1 MYQNKIKLT
10 PQEILEKSF
19 KIDTRGYR
27 LKEVDQF
34 LDEIITDYEQFYRI
48 INSIE
53 QEKRKTPIFLF
64 CCPFLLS
71 FRCVVILLFR
81 PNMQFPRRGNPHR
94 RKTSA
99 ASVSCILPLRQK
111 PVPRHRNLSLKEKL
125 TEDDSRCPRA

>member
-1 MYQNKIKLT
+1 MYQNKIKLS

-53 QEKRKTPIFLF
+53 HEKNELISENMRLKQELRNAKMNVEIVKKTDTPEVTNVDIMKRLAR
-64 CCPFLLS
+64 L
-71 FRCVVILLFR
+71 
-81 PNMQFPRRGNPHR
+81 
-94 RKTSA
+94 
-99 ASVSCILPLRQK
+99 
-111 PVPRHRNLSLKEKL
+111 EKL
-125 TEDDSRCPRA
+125 VYGEEKKVKEDYSSSEEESDFEEEENE

>member
-53 QEKRKTPIFLF
+53 QEKNELI
-64 CCPFLLS
+64 S
-71 FRCVVILLFR
+71 E
-81 PNMQFPRRGNPHR
+81 NMRLKQE
-94 RKTSA
+94 
-99 ASVSCILPLRQK
+99 LRNAK
-111 PVPRHRNLSLKEKL
+111 MNAEIVKNTDAPEVTNVDIMKRLERLEKL
-125 TEDDSRCPRA
+125 VYGDEKKERVNYNSDQYQNQI

>member
-53 QEKRKTPIFLF
+53 QEKNELI
-64 CCPFLLS
+64 S
-71 FRCVVILLFR
+71 E
-81 PNMQFPRRGNPHR
+81 NMHLKQE
-94 RKTSA
+94 
-99 ASVSCILPLRQK
+99 LRNAK
-111 PVPRHRNLSLKEKL
+111 MNVEIVKKSDAPEVTNVDIMKRLARLEKL
-125 TEDDSRCPRA
+125 VYGDEKKERTNYNSSKYEDEESNFDGE

>member
-48 INSIE
+48 INNIE
-53 QEKRKTPIFLF
+53 QEKNELISENMRLKQELRNAKMNVEIVKNTDTPEVTNVDIMKRLAR
-64 CCPFLLS
+64 L
-71 FRCVVILLFR
+71 
-81 PNMQFPRRGNPHR
+81 
-94 RKTSA
+94 
-99 ASVSCILPLRQK
+99 
-111 PVPRHRNLSLKEKL
+111 EKL
-125 TEDDSRCPRA
+125 VYGDDKKERVNYNSSEYENRKFDSE

>member
-1 MYQNKIKLT
+1 MYQNKIKLS

-53 QEKRKTPIFLF
+53 HEKNDLISENMRLKQELRNAKMNAEIVKKTDTPEVTNVDIMKRLARLEKLVYGEE
-64 CCPFLLS
+64 
-71 FRCVVILLFR
+71 R
-81 PNMQFPRRGNPHR
+81 
-94 RKTSA
+94 
-99 ASVSCILPLRQK
+99 
-111 PVPRHRNLSLKEKL
+111 KEK
-125 TEDDSRCPRA
+125 EDYSSSEEESNFDEVEEDE

>member
-1 MYQNKIKLT
+1 MYQNKIKLS

-53 QEKRKTPIFLF
+53 QEKSELI
-64 CCPFLLS
+64 S
-71 FRCVVILLFR
+71 E
-81 PNMQFPRRGNPHR
+81 NMRLKQE
-94 RKTSA
+94 
-99 ASVSCILPLRQK
+99 LRNAKMNVEIVQK
-111 PVPRHRNLSLKEKL
+111 SDAPEVTNVDIMKRLARLEKL
-125 TEDDSRCPRA
+125 VYGDEKKERVNYNSNKYVEESNFDNE

>member
-34 LDEIITDYEQFYRI
+34 LDEIITDYEQFYKI

-53 QEKRKTPIFLF
+53 QEKNELISENMRLKQDLRNAKMNAEIVKNNDTPEITNVDIMKRLAR
-64 CCPFLLS
+64 L
-71 FRCVVILLFR
+71 
-81 PNMQFPRRGNPHR
+81 
-94 RKTSA
+94 
-99 ASVSCILPLRQK
+99 
-111 PVPRHRNLSLKEKL
+111 EKL
-125 TEDDSRCPRA
+125 VYGDEKKERVNYNSNEYEESKFDGE

>member
-34 LDEIITDYEQFYRI
+34 LDEIITDYEPFYRI

-53 QEKRKTPIFLF
+53 HEKNDLISENMRLKQELRNAKMNAEIVKKTDTPEVTNVDIMKRLARLEKLVYGEE
-64 CCPFLLS
+64 
-71 FRCVVILLFR
+71 R
-81 PNMQFPRRGNPHR
+81 
-94 RKTSA
+94 
-99 ASVSCILPLRQK
+99 
-111 PVPRHRNLSLKEKL
+111 KEK
-125 TEDDSRCPRA
+125 EDYSSSEEESNFDEVEEDE

>member
-48 INSIE
+48 INNIE
-53 QEKRKTPIFLF
+53 QEKNELI
-64 CCPFLLS
+64 S
-71 FRCVVILLFR
+71 E
-81 PNMQFPRRGNPHR
+81 NMRLKQD
-94 RKTSA
+94 
-99 ASVSCILPLRQK
+99 LRNAK
-111 PVPRHRNLSLKEKL
+111 MNVEIVKNTDAPEITNVDIMKRLARLEKL
-125 TEDDSRCPRA
+125 VYGDEKKERAKYNSNEYQETNLDSE

>member
-1 MYQNKIKLT
+1 MYQNKIKLN

-53 QEKRKTPIFLF
+53 QEKNELISENMRLKQELRNAKMNVEIVKKSDTPEITNVDIMKRLAR
-64 CCPFLLS
+64 L
-71 FRCVVILLFR
+71 
-81 PNMQFPRRGNPHR
+81 
-94 RKTSA
+94 
-99 ASVSCILPLRQK
+99 
-111 PVPRHRNLSLKEKL
+111 EKL
-125 TEDDSRCPRA
+125 VYGEEKKERIDYNSSKYEESSEESNFDGE

>member
-53 QEKRKTPIFLF
+53 QEKNELI
-64 CCPFLLS
+64 S
-71 FRCVVILLFR
+71 E
-81 PNMQFPRRGNPHR
+81 NMRLKQE
-94 RKTSA
+94 
-99 ASVSCILPLRQK
+99 LRNAK
-111 PVPRHRNLSLKEKL
+111 MNAEIVKNTDAPEVTNVDIMKRLARLEKL
-125 TEDDSRCPRA
+125 VYGDEKKERVNYNSDQYQESNLDSE